1 MTTSKANPNPQV
13 AEVVKAAADAY
24 SWNRYAG
31 NWEAIAKALLK
42 TYTAIQAVAIIQS
55 KWTRWAAD
63 AANKDSGCTA
73 ADLLRWMKQN
83 VKPGEVEAL
92 TLEAFG
98 VSK

>member
-1 MTTSKANPNPQV
+1 MTTSKVNPQV
-13 AEVVKAAADAY
+13 AELVTLAADSF

-31 NWEAIAKALLK
+31 NWEGVAKALLK
-42 TYTAIQAVAIIQS
+42 TFTAIQAAAIITS

-63 AANKDSGCTA
+63 ATSKSSGCTA

-92 TLEAFG
+92 TLETYG